1 VTVVVEPRCKICGHT
16 STQHELHPSLII
28 GACSAVTLA
37 NSRCRCTAYLALAQP
52 PDKPNVAKAA

>member
-1 VTVVVEPRCKICGHT
+1 VTAVVEPRCRICGHT
-16 STQHELHPSLII
+16 STQHELHPSLVI

-37 NSRCRCTAYLALAQP
+37 NSRCRCTAYLAQS